1 MLLFKQPSVLK
12 IKSELWYS
20 IRWNDLYFG
29 GGLGNTYVD
38 GTVSVTVT
46 PVN

>member
-20 IRWNDLYFG
+20 IRWNGLYFG
-29 GGLGNTYVD
+29 GGLGNAYVD